1 MIEEKPAIKKTLNKR
16 CIALKALCTAKDGMV
31 KKGSSFTCTPEEYEI
46 FKEAKAV

>member
-1 MIEEKPAIKKTLNKR
+1 MTEEKSAIKKTLNKS
-16 CIALKALCTAKDGMV
+16 CVALKGLCTAKDGMI